1 MPTTTFTN
9 VTISID
15 APDPKTAYMRL
26 SRALENIDADYET
39 DTYCVYP
46 LLTGERM
53 DSPPR
58 DTEELFPSEEGGN

>member
-15 APDPKTAYMRL
+15 APDPTAAYTRL
-26 SRALENIDADYET
+26 CDALARIDADWIT
-39 DTYCVYP
+39 DQYCVYNLAVGP
-46 LLTGERM
+46 T
-53 DSPPR
+53 DSEYR